1 MAQCDTV
8 SMNKEK
14 LAELT
19 DLCKHYGMRDF
30 VKDKIKLNDR
40 QMFDQFAN
48 GMGNAFHAYKLNSS
62 INRTMLN
69 CNFKEKELTPGQK
82 KILKIIEKEK

>member
-14 LAELT
+14 LAELS

-69 CNFKEKELTPGQK
+69 CNFKERELTAG
-82 KILKIIEKEK
+82 

>member
-1 MAQCDTV
+1 MAECDT
-8 SMNKEK
+8 MNKNREK
-14 LAELT
+14 LAELQ

-30 VKDKIKLNDR
+30 VKDNVQLNDR
-40 QMFDQFAN
+40 QIFDQFAN

-69 CNFKEKELTPGQK
+69 CKFK
-82 KILKIIEKEK
+82 

>member
-1 MAQCDTV
+1 MREWQKKLEEPVNFDVFVVSKIQQIDKKKEKKMQFEQQLAECDTV
-8 SMNKEK
+8 SKNREK

-40 QMFDQFAN
+40 
-48 GMGNAFHAYKLNSS
+48 
-62 INRTMLN
+62 
-69 CNFKEKELTPGQK
+69 
-82 KILKIIEKEK
+82 